1 MEYLNYIFV
10 TNKKRGVF
18 MGSFIQSISKIF
30 KSSIKAFEKFPV
42 VIANAFAFSIV
53 TIIRIHLD
61 WPEQE
66 AYNFLFNCLHWSFA
80 LGAIF
85 SLTAITAVQSRIN
98 SQKSFIAAN
107 LLGILAMVITFLILY
122 FFSGTY
128 PAYSVSRYQIVSNL
142 AAFRVSMAMFI
153 SFLIFIILAGYP
165 KENSDFSKSFSMTHK
180 AFFIALIYGL
190 VIMGGTSGVAEA
202 IKVLLYKGLSSKIYA
217 YIGTLSGFLAFTIFV
232 GYFPDFR
239 KGVVD
244 EQREVAQKQP
254 HFVEVLLEFIITPI
268 MLALTCVLVLWASK
282 TIMEGMKAPFVR
294 LSGIATSYAIGGIWL
309 HIMVTHNNTG
319 LAKFYKKVYPV
330 AVLFIL
336 AFEAWALVIQL
347 QKYGLKTTE
356 YFFALVWIV
365 ALSSATLLLIRK
377 EKAHH
382 PIIILTCTMAVV
394 SVLPFIGYH
403 ALPVA
408 AQVNRLENLLLSQE
422 MLVDNKIVPATTEP
436 EQTVREYITDAVDYL
451 ANSESEKL
459 PSWFDK
465 SLRNG
470 ETFKTTL
477 GFKQT
482 YPITEGYESV
492 NYTSTLLYLPHQ
504 AIDVSG
510 YRWAVSMQ
518 DYYGKG
524 NESVTLKGDRG
535 KYEIYWMVNPPYGIP
550 SLKVLLDDKVI
561 IEQDMND
568 YLDKISKKFL
578 PGNEQPMEAPLDD
591 MSLKLETSEIS
602 IMLIFSNVEISV
614 DPQSDTIS
622 YGINLYSMY
631 LNEKP

>member
-1 MEYLNYIFV
+1 MRN
-10 TNKKRGVF
+10 
-18 MGSFIQSISKIF
+18 FIQSISKIF
-30 KSSIKAFEKFPV
+30 KNSIKAFEKFPV

-85 SLTAITAVQSRIN
+85 SLAAITAVQSKIN

-122 FFSGTY
+122 FSSGTY
-128 PAYSVSRYQIVSNL
+128 PSYSMSRYQIVSDL
-142 AAFRVSMAMFI
+142 AAFRVSVAIFI
-153 SFLIFIILAGYP
+153 SFLTFMILAGYP
-165 KENSDFSKSFSMTHK
+165 KDKSDFSKSFFMTHK

-254 HFVEVLLEFIITPI
+254 RFVEVLLEFIITPI
-268 MLALTCVLVLWASK
+268 MLALTCVLILWASK
-282 TIMEGMKAPFVR
+282 TIMEGMKAPFER

-319 LAKFYKKVYPV
+319 LAKFYKKVYPF

-356 YFFALVWIV
+356 YFFALLWIV
-365 ALSSATLLLIRK
+365 TLPSAILLLIRK

-382 PIIILTCTMAVV
+382 SIIILTCAIAVV
-394 SVLPFIGYH
+394 SVLPFMGYH
-403 ALPVA
+403 ALPVT
-408 AQVNRLENLLLSQE
+408 AQVNRLEKLLISQE
-422 MLVDNKIVPATTEP
+422 MLKDNKIVPATAEP

-451 ANSESEKL
+451 ANSESDKL

-465 SLRNG
+465 SLRSA
-470 ETFKTTL
+470 ETFETTL

-482 YPITEGYESV
+482 YPINEGYESV
-492 NYTSTLLYLPHQ
+492 NYTSTLLYMPHE
-504 AIDVSG
+504 AIDIRG
-510 YRWAVSMQ
+510 YRWAINMQ
-518 DYYGKG
+518 DFYGKS
-524 NESVTLKGDRG
+524 NESVTLDGERG
-535 KYEIYWMVNPPYGIP
+535 IYEIYWMVNPPYEIP
-550 SLKVLLDDKVI
+550 LLKILLNDKVI
-561 IEQDMND
+561 VEQDMND
-568 YLDKISKKFL
+568 YLDKITKKFL
-578 PGNEQPMEAPLDD
+578 PGEEQPMEVPLND
-591 MSLKLETSEIS
+591 MSLKIETSEIS
-602 IMLIFSNVEISV
+602 IMLIFNNVEIVV
-614 DPQSDTIS
+614 DPQSDTII
-622 YGINLYSMY
+622 YGMNLYSIY

>member
-1 MEYLNYIFV
+1 
-10 TNKKRGVF
+10 
-18 MGSFIQSISKIF
+18 
-30 KSSIKAFEKFPV
+30 
-42 VIANAFAFSIV
+42 
-53 TIIRIHLD
+53 
-61 WPEQE
+61 
-66 AYNFLFNCLHWSFA
+66 
-80 LGAIF
+80 
-85 SLTAITAVQSRIN
+85 
-98 SQKSFIAAN
+98 
-107 LLGILAMVITFLILY
+107 
-122 FFSGTY
+122 
-128 PAYSVSRYQIVSNL
+128 
-142 AAFRVSMAMFI
+142 
-153 SFLIFIILAGYP
+153 
-165 KENSDFSKSFSMTHK
+165 
-180 AFFIALIYGL
+180 
-190 VIMGGTSGVAEA
+190 
-202 IKVLLYKGLSSKIYA
+202 
-217 YIGTLSGFLAFTIFV
+217 
-232 GYFPDFR
+232 
-239 KGVVD
+239 
-244 EQREVAQKQP
+244 
-254 HFVEVLLEFIITPI
+254 